1 MPFLAR
7 IKDAILC
14 ISIVSIKYGVVR
26 YTMPLKND
34 GIVYTADRES
44 VIPAD
49 DFLKRGLNRYSLVAS
64 TRLNAV

>member
-1 MPFLAR
+1 M
-7 IKDAILC
+7 
-14 ISIVSIKYGVVR
+14 R